1 MRSTQ
6 FKACYD
12 LIWELLKTTK
22 GQANRRRLRD
32 LSLTLRQIE
41 TQIAQAQQAFVEY
54 HAQHITT
61 WATIADIA
69 TTPMAKAQT
78 RKKGGRRERV

>member
-1 MRSTQ
+1 MRSAQ

-12 LIWELLKTTK
+12 QIWELLKTTK

-41 TQIAQAQQAFVEY
+41 TQIAQAQKAFIDY
-54 HAQHITT
+54 HAHHITT
-61 WATIADIA
+61 WATIANIA
-69 TTPMAKAQT
+69 TTPMVKVPMP
-78 RKKGGRRERV
+78 KKGGRRG